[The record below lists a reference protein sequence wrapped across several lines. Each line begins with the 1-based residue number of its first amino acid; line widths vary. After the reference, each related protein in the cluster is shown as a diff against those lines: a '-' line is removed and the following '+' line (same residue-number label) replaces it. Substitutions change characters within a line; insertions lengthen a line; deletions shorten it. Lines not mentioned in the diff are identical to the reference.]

1 MTPVDL
7 TPAALRPAV
16 MIVHETTVGEQPGL
30 RDLWFELRAR
40 DTSVLRGRN
49 PRELLDGIAAAASE
63 AAEEDWNGEG
73 GQPVE
78 GSTVAWAEEFAALLP
93 FTLPLPEVSADS
105 DGDLGFEWYFAPDP
119 VVTASVRRDGAVC
132 YAALV
137 KTSRAQGWASLSAGF
152 PVEITDWVGR
162 AFTA

>member
-1 MTPVDL
+1 
-7 TPAALRPAV
+7 
-16 MIVHETTVGEQPGL
+16 
-30 RDLWFELRAR
+30 
-40 DTSVLRGRN
+40 
-49 PRELLDGIAAAASE
+49 
-63 AAEEDWNGEG
+63 
-73 GQPVE
+73 
-78 GSTVAWAEEFAALLP
+78 
-93 FTLPLPEVSADS
+93 
-105 DGDLGFEWYFAPDP
+105 